1 MAALAA
7 WFVKAFLGACCE
19 CLDMNHICV
28 CVCMRLF
35 LAVSIWLRCR
45 SKRSHHVSDFG
56 WSPRTLCHRQQVN
69 WWVALF
75 LFYLLF
81 SIEGICF
88 FAILLQFWRVKSL
101 AVTINRS
108 AKHKGSKK
116 VKPLART
123 NLCGNKKLY
132 RPNNDNESLGIYCGL
147 KVASKPTQH
156 CSG

>member
-1 MAALAA
+1 MLMSV
-7 WFVKAFLGACCE
+7 WTWITFV
-19 CLDMNHICV
+19 CV
-28 CVCMRLF
+28 CVCVRLF

-81 SIEGICF
+81 SIEGICL
-88 FAILLQFWRVKSL
+88 FAILLQFWRLKSL

-108 AKHKGSKK
+108 AKHKSSKK

-123 NLCGNKKLY
+123 NLCGNKKICIGLTMTK
-132 RPNNDNESLGIYCGL
+132 SHLGFI
-147 KVASKPTQH
+147 VALRLPGNQH
-156 CSG
+156 SIAMDRTPA